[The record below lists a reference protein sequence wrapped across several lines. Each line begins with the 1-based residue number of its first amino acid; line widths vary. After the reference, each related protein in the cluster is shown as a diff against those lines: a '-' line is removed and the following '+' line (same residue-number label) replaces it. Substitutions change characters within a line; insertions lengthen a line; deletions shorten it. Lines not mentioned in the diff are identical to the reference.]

1 MRYVV
6 IPLNPLVHPVNV
18 LVVTPVYVIIS
29 SSIFK
34 RPYSCGNP
42 LVLGETVIVSVV
54 ESIPDATVATP
65 ATTSFVKL
73 SILIYLSIFSP
84 ISREPP

>member
-1 MRYVV
+1 M
-6 IPLNPLVHPVNV
+6 PLNPLVHPVNV

-29 SSIFK
+29 LSIFK

-54 ESIPDATVATP
+54 ESIPDEILAIP
-65 ATTSFVKL
+65 ATTS
-73 SILIYLSIFSP
+73 
-84 ISREPP
+84 